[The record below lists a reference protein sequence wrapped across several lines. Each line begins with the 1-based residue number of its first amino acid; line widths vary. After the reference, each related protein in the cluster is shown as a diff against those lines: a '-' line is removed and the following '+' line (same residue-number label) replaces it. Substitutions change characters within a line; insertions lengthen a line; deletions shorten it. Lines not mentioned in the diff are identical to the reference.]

1 MPSQGTFSARHNTG
15 NELIN
20 IRKSALPEPCDAV
33 YRVAGNGMAPI
44 IRDGDLIL
52 VAFEKHLE
60 PGAIGV
66 FLCNGQIVIRQYYPE
81 GLRSFR
87 PELES
92 VHLPEDSEYA
102 VIGRFVAVITE
113 DMLADEHEKEV
124 WAKMKAMH

>member
-1 MPSQGTFSARHNTG
+1 MTSKGTLSARHDTG
-15 NELIN
+15 NKLIN

>member
-1 MPSQGTFSARHNTG
+1 MTSQGTLSARHNTG
-15 NELIN
+15 NELIH

-52 VAFEKHLE
+52 VAFEKQLE
-60 PGAIGV
+60 PGAIGA
-66 FLCNGQIVIRQYYPE
+66 FLCNGQIVLRQYYPE

-92 VHLPEDSEYA
+92 VHLPKDSEY
-102 VIGRFVAVITE
+102 VVVGRFVAVITE
-113 DMLADEHEKEV
+113 DMLADDHEKEV
-124 WAKMKAMH
+124 WARMKAMH

>member
-1 MPSQGTFSARHNTG
+1 MTSQGTLSARHNAG
-15 NELIN
+15 NDLIN

-52 VAFEKHLE
+52 VAFEKQLE
-60 PGAIGV
+60 PGAIGA
-66 FLCNGQIVIRQYYPE
+66 FLCNGQIVLRQYYPE

-92 VHLPEDSEYA
+92 VHLPKDSEY
-102 VIGRFVAVITE
+102 VVVGRFVAVITE

>member
-15 NELIN
+15 NKLIN

-66 FLCNGQIVIRQYYPE
+66 FLCNGQIVIRQYYTE

>member
-1 MPSQGTFSARHNTG
+1 MTSQVTLSARHNAG
-15 NELIN
+15 NDLIN

>member
-15 NELIN
+15 NKLIN

-52 VAFEKHLE
+52 VAFEKQLE
-60 PGAIGV
+60 PGAIGA
-66 FLCNGQIVIRQYYPE
+66 FLCNGQIVLRQYYPE

>member
-1 MPSQGTFSARHNTG
+1 MTSQGTLSARHNAG
-15 NELIN
+15 NDLIN

-66 FLCNGQIVIRQYYPE
+66 FLCNGQIVIRQYYPD

-92 VHLPEDSEYA
+92 VHLPKDSEY
-102 VIGRFVAVITE
+102 VVVGRFVAVITE

>member
-1 MPSQGTFSARHNTG
+1 MTSQGTLSARHNTG
-15 NELIN
+15 NELIH

-52 VAFEKHLE
+52 VAFEKQLE
-60 PGAIGV
+60 PGAIGA
-66 FLCNGQIVIRQYYPE
+66 FLCNGQIVLRQYYPE

-92 VHLPEDSEYA
+92 VHLPKDSEY
-102 VIGRFVAVITE
+102 VVVGRFVAVITE
-113 DMLADEHEKEV
+113 DMLADDHEKEV

>member
-1 MPSQGTFSARHNTG
+1 MTSQGTLSAIHNAG
-15 NELIN
+15 NDLIN

>member
-1 MPSQGTFSARHNTG
+1 MTSQGTLSARHNAG
-15 NELIN
+15 NDLIN

-92 VHLPEDSEYA
+92 VHLPKDSEY
-102 VIGRFVAVITE
+102 VVVGRFVAVITE
-113 DMLADEHEKEV
+113 DMLADDHEKEV

>member
-1 MPSQGTFSARHNTG
+1 MTSQGTLSARHNTG
-15 NELIN
+15 NELIH

-52 VAFEKHLE
+52 VAFEKQLE
-60 PGAIGV
+60 PGASGA
-66 FLCNGQIVIRQYYPE
+66 FLCKGQIVLRQYYPE

-92 VHLPEDSEYA
+92 VHLPKDSEY
-102 VIGRFVAVITE
+102 VVVGRFVAVITE
-113 DMLADEHEKEV
+113 DMLADDHEKEV

>member
-1 MPSQGTFSARHNTG
+1 MSIQGTLSARHNTG
-15 NELIN
+15 NKLIN

-92 VHLPEDSEYA
+92 VHLPKDSEYI
-102 VIGRFVAVITE
+102 VVGRFVAVITE
-113 DMLADEHEKEV
+113 DMLADDHEKEV

>member
-1 MPSQGTFSARHNTG
+1 MTSQGTLSARHNTG
-15 NELIN
+15 NELIH

-52 VAFEKHLE
+52 VAFEKQLE
-60 PGAIGV
+60 PGAIGA
-66 FLCNGQIVIRQYYPE
+66 FLCNGQIVLRQYYPE

-92 VHLPEDSEYA
+92 VHLPKDSEY
-102 VIGRFVAVITE
+102 VVVGRFVAVITE
-113 DMLADEHEKEV
+113 AMLADDHEKEV

>member
-52 VAFEKHLE
+52 VAFDKQLE
-60 PGAIGV
+60 PGAIGA
-66 FLCNGQIVIRQYYPE
+66 FLCNGQIILRQYYPD
-81 GLRSFR
+81 GLRAFR
-87 PELES
+87 PDLEA
-92 VHLPEDSEYA
+92 VHLPEDSEY
-102 VIGRFVAVITE
+102 VVVGRFIAVVTQ
-113 DMLADEHEKEV
+113 DMLADNHEKEV
-124 WAKMKAMH
+124 WARMKAMH

>member
-1 MPSQGTFSARHNTG
+1 MTSQGTLSARHNTG
-15 NELIN
+15 NELIH
-20 IRKSALPEPCDAV
+20 IRKSALQEPCDAV
-33 YRVAGNGMAPI
+33 YQVAGNGMAPI

-92 VHLPEDSEYA
+92 VHLPEDSEY
-102 VIGRFVAVITE
+102 VVVGRFVAVITE
-113 DMLADEHEKEV
+113 DMLPDDHEKEV
-124 WAKMKAMH
+124 WARMKAMH

>member
-1 MPSQGTFSARHNTG
+1 MTSQGTLSARHNAG
-15 NELIN
+15 NDLIN

-52 VAFEKHLE
+52 VAFEKQLE
-60 PGAIGV
+60 PGAIGA
-66 FLCNGQIVIRQYYPE
+66 FLCNGQIVLRQYYPE

-92 VHLPEDSEYA
+92 VHLPKDSEY
-102 VIGRFVAVITE
+102 VVVGRFVAVITE
-113 DMLADEHEKEV
+113 DMLADDHEKEV